1 MNWRSLWHWWRSLA
15 QNPIYLREKGS
26 WGKPNPFY
34 DNLSRFS
41 PFIIMGAIIFGL
53 CAGSGNPVLFSGID
67 EAMIFWCLLCLPGAL
82 LSMLTLFGS
91 LMAPALTAPSISM
104 EVDRGTWDILR
115 MTPQSTPSILL
126 AKLFGAL
133 ARLRIWP
140 ALFALSLLQGLMLT
154 CTISVFGGETAAWG
168 AWSGIATILRPW
180 LEILFAAFAGMYL
193 STWVRSATMA
203 LAGTYAGV
211 VAFKV
216 FNSSSLWL
224 VILGV
229 LGLSETTLFLGG
241 TVGPAAVYAL
251 ATAALWLGLVH
262 RARELSY
269 S

>member
-1 MNWRSLWHWWRSLA
+1 MSWRSWWHWWRTLP

-34 DNLSRFS
+34 DKLSRYS
-41 PFIIMGAIIFGL
+41 PFVIIGAILFGL
-53 CAGSGNPVLFSGID
+53 CAGTANPVLLSGAD
-67 EAMIFWCLLCLPGAL
+67 EVILFWCLLCLPGAL
-82 LSMLTLFGS
+82 LSMLTIFGS

-140 ALFALSLLQGLMLT
+140 ALFALSLLQGLMLA
-154 CTISVFGGETAAWG
+154 CVIIAFGGETAVWG
-168 AWSGIATILRPW
+168 SLVGIAAIVRPW
-180 LEILFAAFAGMYL
+180 LEILFAAFAGMYI
-193 STWVRSATMA
+193 STWARSATTA
-203 LAGTYAGV
+203 LAGAYTGV
-211 VAFKV
+211 ITFKI

-224 VILGV
+224 GVLGL
-229 LGLSETTLFLGG
+229 LGLSETALLLGG
-241 TVGPAAVYAL
+241 TAGPTAVYAL
-251 ATAALWLGLVH
+251 ATAALWLGMVH
-262 RARELSY
+262 RGRKLGY